1 MNWTTPGPWWADGLE
16 VGAGPTM
23 EIKVALVS
31 GLNLEQAH
39 ANARLIAAAP
49 ELWGAAVELQAAL
62 KEESKERGG
71 PWVTRPVSRDT
82 QKRVA
87 LAHRALTAAI
97 ARAAED
103 SVPAPQHLTAEQI
116 EKVDEA
122 IAEAL
127 GDAYDCTRVWNAWRC
142 GTMGPSDFV
151 QVADDGERIAEIRNA
166 VLQALG
172 LKAEG

>member
-23 EIKVALVS
+23 EIKVARVS

-71 PWVTRPVSRDT
+71 PWVPRPVSRDT

-116 EKVDEA
+116 EKVDGA

-127 GDAYDCTRVWNAWRC
+127 GDAYDCTRDWYAWSC
-142 GTMGPSDFV
+142 GTMGPSDFL